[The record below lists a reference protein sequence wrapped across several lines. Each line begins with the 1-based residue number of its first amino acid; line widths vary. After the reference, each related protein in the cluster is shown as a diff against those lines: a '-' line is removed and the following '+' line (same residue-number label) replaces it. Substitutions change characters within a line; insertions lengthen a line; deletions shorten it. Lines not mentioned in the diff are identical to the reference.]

1 VILTPWRH
9 CKHAVLQRILRGRL
23 VFRPHIN
30 PISGEIDGYDFRGLT
45 RFDKLFTGLAV
56 ERPAGLVRGDTTGCE
71 DIGPEDTFDG
81 DYGRLLDRAYEKLM
95 KVLASPTG
103 IAPFRVIRGRAP
115 GARREC
121 YTPPPGGSPCHDAP
135 CASHSRICRLDRT
148 R

>member
-71 DIGPEDTFDG
+71 DIGPGIRSMATTG
-81 DYGRLLDRAYEKLM
+81 DCSTGRMKKL
-95 KVLASPTG
+95 
-103 IAPFRVIRGRAP
+103 
-115 GARREC
+115 
-121 YTPPPGGSPCHDAP
+121 
-135 CASHSRICRLDRT
+135 
-148 R
+148 